1 MIRLA
6 VIVIAAVSLSACS
19 TVRLPDLGME
29 MSEFRESLDRLDD
42 NYIQADELPSRPTD
56 IRSAAEFDR
65 AATDM
70 IRLRDGF
77 TVPEGDAGLSDAE
90 FDAAYQAAQDYADA
104 YKDDD
109 PQ

>member
-6 VIVIAAVSLSACS
+6 AIVLVAASLSGCS
-19 TVRLPDLGME
+19 TVQLPDLGME
-29 MSEFRESLDRLDD
+29 MSEFRDSLDRLDD
-42 NYIQADELPSRPTD
+42 NYLQAEELPSRPTD
-56 IRSAAEFDR
+56 VRSAAEFDR
-65 AATDM
+65 AANDM

-90 FDAAYQAAQDYADA
+90 FDAAYRAAQEYADA